1 MGRRTIRRPCF
12 TKPLAKPTEG
22 AKVDMHK
29 IWRLAALT
37 AGCALL
43 PVSIA
48 LADCAAEIEALNAE
62 LAAYDPELATP
73 ATGVM
78 PGADPSVQLE
88 SEQSAQS
95 ETPTPGSDTKTEAE
109 GVMPG
114 ADPSVTLEGEVAAE
128 VAALRDEAAGAAA
141 SGDEAGCLDAVE
153 RAKKRLK
160 DAS

>member
-1 MGRRTIRRPCF
+1 
-12 TKPLAKPTEG
+12 
-22 AKVDMHK
+22 MHK
-29 IWRLAALT
+29 IWRLAAAA

-43 PVSIA
+43 PLSIA
-48 LADCAAEIEALNAE
+48 FADCAAEIEALNAE

-78 PGADPSVQLE
+78 PDADPSVQLE

-95 ETPTPGSDTKTEAE
+95 ETATPGSGTKTEAE

-114 ADPSVTLEGEVAAE
+114 ADPSVTLEGEVAAD

-141 SGDEAGCLDAVE
+141 SGDEAACLDAVE
-153 RAKKRLK
+153 RARKRLE

>member
-1 MGRRTIRRPCF
+1 
-12 TKPLAKPTEG
+12 
-22 AKVDMHK
+22 MHK
-29 IWRLAALT
+29 IWRLAAVT

-62 LAAYDPELATP
+62 LAAYDPKLATP

-78 PGADPSVQLE
+78 PGADSSVQLE
-88 SEQSAQS
+88 SERSAQS
-95 ETPTPGSDTKTEAE
+95 ETATPRSDTKTEAE

-141 SGDEAGCLDAVE
+141 GGDEAACLEAVA
-153 RAKKRLK
+153 RARARLE
-160 DAS
+160 DPS

>member
-1 MGRRTIRRPCF
+1 
-12 TKPLAKPTEG
+12 
-22 AKVDMHK
+22 MHK
-29 IWRLAALT
+29 IWRLVAVT

-48 LADCAAEIEALNAE
+48 LADCAAEIDGLNAE

-95 ETPTPGSDTKTEAE
+95 ETATPGRDTKTEAE

-114 ADPSVTLEGEVAAE
+114 ADPSVTLEGEVAA
-128 VAALRDEAAGAAA
+128 LRDEAASAAA

-153 RAKKRLK
+153 RAKKRLE